1 MDIRDWRLKH
11 EITMAE
17 AAKRLG
23 LDSARTYQRYETGE
37 NRPDAPM
44 LVMIHKMTDGSVTVE
59 DMHRLRFGWLRQN
72 KPDAVPVLTAEIFDA
87 MFCPEEAAE

>member
-1 MDIRDWRLKH
+1 MDIRDWRILN
-11 EITMAE
+11 EMTMAE

-44 LVMIHKMTDGSVTVE
+44 LVLIQRMTAGAVTVE
-59 DMHRLRFGWLRQN
+59 DMHRLRLRWLREN
-72 KPDAVPVLTAEIFDA
+72 RPGALAVLSTEVVDDLLREPAE
-87 MFCPEEAAE
+87 